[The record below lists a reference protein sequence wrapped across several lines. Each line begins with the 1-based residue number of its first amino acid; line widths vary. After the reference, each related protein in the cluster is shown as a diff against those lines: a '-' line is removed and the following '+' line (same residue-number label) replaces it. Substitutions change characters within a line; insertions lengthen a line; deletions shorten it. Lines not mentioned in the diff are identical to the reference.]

1 MNYSELLDNVRNYT
15 EVTSDVLSNTVINVF
30 LTNIENQI
38 DRLIDTDAQRRYAT
52 TTFEANNAFLDVSGP
67 EGGFRFARALQIV
80 ADDGTR
86 TWLQQR
92 DATFM
97 DEYSVERSTTD
108 TNFTGQPKYWGNWNA
123 TTLIVAPT
131 PNVAYTV
138 EMWYDETPERLGNGA
153 GTTSTTTFISNN
165 APEVLLYGTLSEA
178 FSYLKNTQDMQ
189 LYTQKFQTALQAFA
203 NEQMGR
209 KRRDEYVDGVLRV
222 PLPSADPPS
231 PLELVALPPAVAP
244 PEPPAAPPP
253 APAPPPPPPASAINF
268 LYLIL
273 SLMASITSSY
283 FILVR
288 CV

>member
-86 TWLQQR
+86 TWLEQR

-108 TNFTGQPKYWGNWNA
+108 TNFTGQPKYWGNWDA

-131 PNVAYTV
+131 PNTAYTV

-153 GTTSTTTFISNN
+153 GTTLTTTFISNK

-222 PLPSADPPS
+222 PLPSADPK
-231 PLELVALPPAVAP
+231 A
-244 PEPPAAPPP
+244 
-253 APAPPPPPPASAINF
+253 
-268 LYLIL
+268 
-273 SLMASITSSY
+273 
-283 FILVR
+283 
-288 CV
+288 

>member
-15 EVTSDVLSNTVINVF
+15 EVTSDVLSNTVVNVF
-30 LTNIENQI
+30 LINIENQI
-38 DRLIDTDAQRRYAT
+38 ERLLDSDSQRRYAT

-67 EGGFRFARALQIV
+67 EGGFRFARGLQIH
-80 ADDGTR
+80 AADGTI
-86 TWLQQR
+86 TWMEQR
-92 DATFM
+92 DTTFI
-97 DEYSVERSTTD
+97 DEYAVERSTTD
-108 TNFTGQPKYWGNWNA
+108 VNFTGQPKYWANWDA

-138 EMWYDETPERLGNGA
+138 EMWYDETAERLGNGA

-178 FSYLKNTQDMQ
+178 FSYLKNDKDMQ

-222 PLPSADPPS
+222 ALPSADPK
-231 PLELVALPPAVAP
+231 A
-244 PEPPAAPPP
+244 
-253 APAPPPPPPASAINF
+253 
-268 LYLIL
+268 
-273 SLMASITSSY
+273 
-283 FILVR
+283 
-288 CV
+288 

>member
-80 ADDGTR
+80 AADGTR
-86 TWLQQR
+86 TWLEQR

-108 TNFTGQPKYWGNWNA
+108 TNFTGQPKYWGNWDA

-131 PNVAYTV
+131 PNTAYTV

-178 FSYLKNTQDMQ
+178 FSYLKNAQDMQ
-189 LYTQKFQTALQAFA
+189 LYTQKYQTALQAFA

-222 PLPSADPPS
+222 PLPSADPK
-231 PLELVALPPAVAP
+231 A
-244 PEPPAAPPP
+244 
-253 APAPPPPPPASAINF
+253 
-268 LYLIL
+268 
-273 SLMASITSSY
+273 
-283 FILVR
+283 
-288 CV
+288 

>member
-15 EVTSDVLSNTVINVF
+15 EVTSDVLSNSVINVF

-86 TWLQQR
+86 TWLEQR

-108 TNFTGQPKYWGNWNA
+108 TNFTGQPKYWGNWDA

-131 PNVAYTV
+131 PNTAYTV
-138 EMWYDETPERLGNGA
+138 EMWYDETPERLGNGS

-165 APEVLLYGTLSEA
+165 APEVLLYGVLSET

-222 PLPSADPPS
+222 PLPSADPK
-231 PLELVALPPAVAP
+231 A
-244 PEPPAAPPP
+244 
-253 APAPPPPPPASAINF
+253 
-268 LYLIL
+268 
-273 SLMASITSSY
+273 
-283 FILVR
+283 
-288 CV
+288 

>member
-15 EVTSDVLSNTVINVF
+15 EVTSDVLSNAVINVF

-86 TWLQQR
+86 TWLEQR

-108 TNFTGQPKYWGNWNA
+108 TNFTGQPKYWGNWDA

-131 PNVAYTV
+131 PNTAYTV

-153 GTTSTTTFISNN
+153 GTTLTTTFISNK
-165 APEVLLYGTLSEA
+165 APEVLLYVTLSEA

-222 PLPSADPPS
+222 ALPSADPK
-231 PLELVALPPAVAP
+231 A
-244 PEPPAAPPP
+244 
-253 APAPPPPPPASAINF
+253 
-268 LYLIL
+268 
-273 SLMASITSSY
+273 
-283 FILVR
+283 
-288 CV
+288 